1 MKEKEEVLSPLMQQY
16 LGVKEQY
23 KDAIIFFRVGD
34 FYEMFF
40 DDAKTAS
47 RELELTLTGKEC
59 GMKERAP
66 MCGVPYHSYETYAA
80 RLIAKGYKVAVCE
93 QTEDPSKT
101 KKLVKREVIRVIT
114 PGTVMEQ
121 SMLEEGSNNF
131 IASVFT
137 KNGMTGLAFC
147 DISTGELYATAS
159 NDTDAESFVK
169 DELLKYSPSELIIGG
184 DTVRFK
190 TLSGFIKDKLSA
202 CVNML
207 DDEDFSYSDS
217 AARIKKQFDGKTP
230 EQLGIDDKPTTV
242 SALGALLLYLSRTQK
257 GGMQRISNVEV
268 YSGEQ
273 YVHLDFNT
281 RRNLELTEPL
291 SSKNKNAS
299 LLAVLDKTKTS
310 MGKRLMKSYIEKP
323 LVSIGKITRRQSA
336 VSELYENVRM
346 RSELREALSGMS
358 DIQRVITRVV
368 YGSAN
373 ARELRSM
380 CSALKKLPEV
390 KKSIEG
396 ASGRLLKET
405 YDRIDLL
412 SDIVELI
419 DNSIDEDPPFSV
431 REGGIIR
438 EGCSQELDELR
449 DDMTGGSD
457 HLAKIEAREREKTG
471 IPKLKIGYNRVFGY
485 YIEVTNSYKSMV
497 PDTYIRKQTLT
508 NGERYI
514 TEELKTLERRILG
527 AKDRANEL
535 EYAIFEKIRKT
546 TAAASD
552 RISESAAACA
562 QLDVI
567 ASLAVAAADNN
578 YSCPVMKNDGSL
590 KIIEG
595 RHPVVEKLMD
605 KVQFVP
611 NDTELDLKENRTA
624 IITGPNMSGK
634 STYMRQTALIVLMA
648 QMGSFVPAKSAEIS
662 VVDSVFTRIG
672 ASDDLSTGQSTFMV
686 EMNEVAYILKKATK
700 NSLLIL
706 DEIGRGTSTYDGMS
720 IARAVLE
727 YVADPKKLGAKTL
740 FATHYHELTVLEDKM
755 KGVKNYNIAAIK
767 HGDDITF
774 LRRIIPGAAD
784 ESYGVE
790 VAKLAG
796 LPDSVIERA
805 KKILKKL
812 ESGTPSRSVKPKKQD
827 KPVEQI
833 SFIPEQSPIEK
844 RLSEIDI
851 NKLTPME
858 SMNILFELI
867 KISKSFN
874 SN

>member
-16 LGVKEQY
+16 LSVKEQY

-40 DDAKTAS
+40 EDAKTAS
-47 RELELTLTGKEC
+47 GELELTLTGKEC

-66 MCGVPYHSYETYAA
+66 MCGVPYHSYESYAA
-80 RLIAKGYKVAVCE
+80 KLISKGYKVAVCE
-93 QTEDPSKT
+93 QMEDPSKT
-101 KKLVKREVIRVIT
+101 KKLVKRDVIRVIT

-121 SMLEEGSNNF
+121 SMLQEGSNNF
-131 IASVFT
+131 IAAVFT
-137 KNGMTGLAFC
+137 KNGQTGLAFC
-147 DISTGELYATAS
+147 DISTGELYATS
-159 NDTDAESFVK
+159 SGTEDAESFVK
-169 DELLKYSPSELIIGG
+169 DELLKYTPSELLIGG
-184 DTVRFK
+184 DTVRFP

-207 DDEDFSYSDS
+207 DDEDFSYSE
-217 AARIKKQFDGKTP
+217 ALKRIEKQFGGKTP
-230 EQLGIDDKPTTV
+230 EQLNMDDKPNAV
-242 SALGALLLYLSRTQK
+242 SAVGALLLYLERTQK
-257 GGMQRISNVEV
+257 TGLQRISSVEI
-268 YSGEQ
+268 YKEEQ
-273 YVHLDFNT
+273 YVHLDYNT

-299 LLAVLDKTKTS
+299 LLAVLDKTRTS
-310 MGKRLMKSYIEKP
+310 MGKRLMRSFIEKP
-323 LVSIGKITRRQSA
+323 LVSIGRITKRQNA
-336 VSELYENVRM
+336 VAELYDNIRM
-346 RSELREALSGMS
+346 RTELRDALSNMS
-358 DIQRVITRVV
+358 DIQRIITRIV

-380 CSALKKLPEV
+380 CAALSKLPAI

-396 ASGRLLKET
+396 AQSGLLRET
-405 YDRIDLL
+405 YEKIDLL
-412 SDIVELI
+412 TDIAELI
-419 DNSIDEDPPFSV
+419 DNSIEEEPPFSV
-431 REGGIIR
+431 REGGMIK

-449 DDMTGGSD
+449 DDMNGGSD
-457 HLAKIEAREREKTG
+457 HLTKIEAREREKTG

-485 YIEVTNSYKSMV
+485 YIEVTNSYKDMV
-497 PDTYIRKQTLT
+497 PDSYIRKQTLT

-514 TEELKTLERRILG
+514 TEELKNLERRILG

-552 RISESAAACA
+552 RISVSAGACA
-562 QLDVI
+562 MLDVL
-567 ASLAVAAADNN
+567 ASLALAASDNN
-578 YSCPVMKNDGSL
+578 YCCPVLKNDGTL
-590 KIIEG
+590 IIKEG

-605 KVQFVP
+605 MVQFVP

-624 IITGPNMSGK
+624 IITGPNMAGK
-634 STYMRQTALIVLMA
+634 STYMRQNALIVLMA
-648 QMGSFVPAKSAEIS
+648 QIGSFVPAKSAEIS
-662 VVDSVFTRIG
+662 VVDSIFTRIG

-686 EMNEVAYILKKATK
+686 EMNEVAYILKNATR

-727 YVADPKKLGAKTL
+727 YVSDPKKIGAKTL
-740 FATHYHELTVLEDKM
+740 FATHYHELTVLEDKI
-755 KGVKNYNIAAIK
+755 KGVKNYNIAAVK

-774 LRRIIPGAAD
+774 LRRILPGAAD

-812 ESGTPSRSVKPKKQD
+812 ESDTPKRPAKPKKE
-827 KPVEQI
+827 EQTDMQMTLI
-833 SFIPEQSPIEK
+833 KEKSPIEK
-844 RLSEIDI
+844 RLSEIDV
-851 NKLTPME
+851 NRLTPIE
-858 SMNILFELI
+858 SMNILFELV
-867 KISKSFN
+867 KLLDK
-874 SN
+874 

>member
-1 MKEKEEVLSPLMQQY
+1 MKEKQEALSPLMQQY
-16 LGVKEQY
+16 LGIKEQY
-23 KDAIIFFRVGD
+23 KDAIVFFRVGD

-66 MCGVPYHSYETYAA
+66 MCGVPFHSYETYAA

-101 KKLVKREVIRVIT
+101 KKLVRRDVIRVIT

-121 SMLEEGSNNF
+121 SMLVEGSNNF
-131 IASVFT
+131 LASVFT
-137 KNGMTGLAFC
+137 KNAQTGLAFC
-147 DISTGELYATAS
+147 DVSTGELFATA
-159 NDTDAESFVK
+159 AESDDTESFIK

-184 DTVRFK
+184 DTVKF
-190 TLSGFIKDKLSA
+190 TSLGAFIKDKLSA
-202 CVNML
+202 CVNCL
-207 DDEDFSYSDS
+207 DDEDFSYSD
-217 AARIKKQFDGKTP
+217 ACERIKKQFGGRTP
-230 EQLGIDDKPTTV
+230 AQLGIDEKPTAV
-242 SALGALLLYLSRTQK
+242 SAVGALLLYLSRTQK
-257 GGMQRISNVEV
+257 GGLQRISEIEV

-273 YVHLDFNT
+273 YVHLDYNT

-291 SSKNKNAS
+291 NSKNKNAS

-310 MGKRLMKSYIEKP
+310 MGKRLIKSYIEKP
-323 LVSIGKITRRQSA
+323 LVSIGRITRRQAA
-336 VSELYENVRM
+336 VSELYDNVRM
-346 RSELREALSGMS
+346 RTELRDALSGMY

-380 CSALKKLPEV
+380 SQTLHHLPDVKRSISGAQSSLISELFGKL
-390 KKSIEG
+390 
-396 ASGRLLKET
+396 
-405 YDRIDLL
+405 DLL
-412 SDIVELI
+412 EDIVELI
-419 DNSIDEDPPFSV
+419 ENSIDEDPPFSV
-431 REGGIIR
+431 REGGMIR
-438 EGCSQELDELR
+438 EGCSDELDELR
-449 DDMTGGSD
+449 DDMNGGSE
-457 HLAKIEAREREKTG
+457 HMAKIEAREREKTG

-485 YIEVTNSYKSMV
+485 YLEVTNSYKSMV

-514 TEELKTLERRILG
+514 TEELKNLERRILG

-546 TAAASD
+546 VAAAAD
-552 RISESAAACA
+552 RISETAAAAA

-567 ASLAVAAADNN
+567 ASLAQAAADNN
-578 YSCPVMKNDGSL
+578 YCCPVITNDGAIRI
-590 KIIEG
+590 KDG

-605 KVQFVP
+605 NVQFVP
-611 NDTELDLKENRTA
+611 NDTELDPGENRAA

-648 QMGSFVPAKSAEIS
+648 QTGSFVPAKSAEIS

-727 YVADPKKLGAKTL
+727 YVGDSKKLGAKTL

-774 LRRIIPGAAD
+774 LRRIIRGAAD

-805 KKILKKL
+805 KKILRKL
-812 ESGTPSRSVKPKKQD
+812 ESDTPKEKVKSKAQPKEEIQMSL
-827 KPVEQI
+827 VRE
-833 SFIPEQSPIEK
+833 ETPIEK
-844 RLSEIDI
+844 RLHEIDI

-858 SMNILFELI
+858 AMNILFELI
-867 KISKSFN
+867 KLNGK
-874 SN
+874 